1 MGKIRIPQKLRE
13 ALQRRYNRQPE
24 RVRAVLGKSDGTIA
38 GDKTNFVWVTDANDD
53 ETQVFN
59 DVIPANRYGYGLP
72 VWIERIEN
80 SNLWRLAAIR
90 QIYGSAPVAVGIK
103 EHANTHTAYGNDP
116 VWVWSDQIMPWLVVP
131 VGLTLKVYRMA
142 YHSTVWEDAAIET
155 LSLVANVPATG
166 ALYVL
171 VEVDT
176 NGDLI
181 VTEGTPA
188 TSKNVLVV
196 TDIPAPTTSRQSLCA
211 VRLYAGQTVIAKNG
225 VNKDIYD
232 LRFAW
237 VFGSGGGGGGGTP
250 GGADTQVQYNDGGAF
265 AGDANLVWNKSTKIM
280 TLESLLDID
289 KHGFYSYHTGN
300 PFCIFGDYS
309 LQYGFYDAGGA
320 QIEFGTGAAIAGLK
334 LRSAADYFAVLDTSA
349 LTANREFDFPNAAG
363 TLALGANADTLEP
376 TGWVDQNAV
385 AAAMTYDSST
395 RKISIGG
402 THSYY
407 WRGVKTSVT
416 DFVSSAHTDTVGH
429 QYYLSS
435 SDGTTF
441 TWATDSPWL
450 FSDLQV
456 AFINYQ
462 TSNKWAIAESH
473 GLMPYQDHEEFHSR
487 IGTYKESGG
496 TLDPATYT
504 LLSTTAANRRPDVLA
519 THLHDEDID
528 LTLAALTSKTYN
540 KFSLS
545 GASTINFSGATADI
559 VALLTNNPYYNSFS
573 TPNWGQTLM
582 ANNSYMC
589 VWLFAAPVTGDAG
602 SQAYR
607 YFWLQGQSNT
617 NLAGQVSA
625 TPADLNF
632 GTLETEATEFV
643 ALVKII
649 IRYTGGNWDL
659 YSVTNISGSK
669 FSQTGTAAGT
679 FLSSVATDG
688 SVAGDGHT
696 TNPLSTA
703 SLETTATAAGTTTL
717 LVSSATRQEFTGT
730 TTQTIVLPVVT
741 TLRIGRKFEID
752 NNSTGVL
759 TVNSSGGNLV
769 QSMAAGST
777 AIITCILITGT
788 GAASWD
794 VVYLPGG
801 IAPLASPTF
810 TGVPTAPT
818 AAALTNTT
826 QLATTAFVQQEAG
839 AGWIPAAGTW
849 TYSSADAPTFVISI
863 NADVTGIISV
873 GMRIKLTQ
881 TTVKYFIVTAVGAFG
896 SGVTLVTVY
905 GGTDYTLANAAISS
919 PFISPVKVPFG
930 FPIAPLKWTVTVTD
944 TNNQTQLSAGNGTY
958 YYAGIGSINIS
969 VPIGAWR
976 LTWQALICAG
986 GATNTY
992 VNIFAA
998 LSTANNSFSDNR
1010 LVAFAGFDGASQALS
1025 TYVTA
1030 YKQITL
1036 LATSKTPYYFVAK
1049 TTSNMSP
1056 AIIIYGGLSTT
1067 VLTAECAYL

>member
-1 MGKIRIPQKLRE
+1 MKKIVLPRKFGVAVEKLKTAKRGTRK
-13 ALQRRYNRQPE
+13 AVFLGRPDG
-24 RVRAVLGKSDGTIA
+24 VIKTSRASYIYT
-38 GDKTNFVWVTDANDD
+38 TDALGTVQ
-53 ETQVFN
+53 EVFN
-59 DVIPANRYGYGLP
+59 RVVPVNKYGFGLPLWIMRGPGGYWQVDGLKSVYDEPLDPGLMEHADSHGAYGYDP
-72 VWIERIEN
+72 HWIWPDI
-80 SNLWRLAAIR
+80 
-90 QIYGSAPVAVGIK
+90 
-103 EHANTHTAYGNDP
+103 
-116 VWVWSDQIMPWLVVP
+116 IMPWLVMP
-131 VGLTLKVYRMA
+131 VAKTIKIYRTA
-142 YHSTVWEDAAIET
+142 YYTGSAWVDGSTET
-155 LSLVANVPATG
+155 VNLASYIPASG
-166 ALYVL
+166 ALYL
-171 VEVDT
+171 
-176 NGDLI
+176 LI
-181 VTEGTPA
+181 EINAAGTVTITEGTPA
-188 TSKNVLVV
+188 ASREALSVA
-196 TDIPAPTTSRQSLCA
+196 DIPALTANCKPLCA
-211 VRLYAGQTVIAKNG
+211 VRLYAGMTKIQKNSI
-225 VNKDIYD
+225 NRDFYD
-232 LRFAW
+232 LRFGQ

-265 AGDANLVWNKSTKIM
+265 AGDANLTWNKTLKRLY
-280 TLESLLDID
+280 LESTMYFT
-289 KHGFYSYHTGN
+289 KNGWFSAAAGTPGFYVADN
-300 PFCIFGDYS
+300 WMALFFD
-309 LQYGFYDAGGA
+309 DGGA
-320 QIEFGTGAAIAGLK
+320 QINLGTTTSNEK
-334 LRSAADYFAVLDTSA
+334 LSMRSGVADYLAFLETNLLTSVDR
-349 LTANREFDFPNAAG
+349 TFTFPDASG

-376 TGWVDQNAV
+376 TGWVDPNAV

-395 RKISIGG
+395 RKISISG

-435 SDGTTF
+435 SDGTTY

-450 FSDLQV
+450 FSDLQI
-456 AFINYQ
+456 AFVNYQ

-473 GLMPYQDHEEFHSR
+473 GLMPYQVHEELHQT

-528 LTLAALTSKTYN
+528 LTLAELTSKTYN

-602 SQAYR
+602 SQVYR
-607 YFWLQGQSNT
+607 YFWMQGQSNG
-617 NLAGQVSA
+617 NLASQQAV

-632 GTLETEATEFV
+632 GTLATEATEFV

-688 SVAGDGHT
+688 SLAGDGHT

-703 SLETTATAAGTTTL
+703 SLETTATTAGTTTL
-717 LVSSATRQEFTGT
+717 LVSSATRQEFTGI
-730 TTQTIVLPVVT
+730 TTQTVVLPVVS
-741 TLRIGRKFEID
+741 TLRIGRKYEID
-752 NNSTGVL
+752 NNSIGVL

-810 TGVPTAPT
+810 TGVPAAPT
-818 AAALTNTT
+818 AAADTNTT
-826 QLATTAFVQQEAG
+826 QLATTAYVLAQG
-839 AGWIPAAGTW
+839 ADGWVPATAW
-849 TYSSADAPTFVISI
+849 TYVSASTFTVAG
-863 NADVTGIISV
+863 NQETTYPKGA
-873 GMRIKLTQ
+873 KQKWTQ
-881 TTVKYFIVTAVGAFG
+881 TTVKY
-896 SGVTLVTVY
+896 GVVLSSVYSAGPNTTLVTIAIN
-905 GGTDYTLANAAISS
+905 TDYTIANAAISVNYYSRAAAPVGFPVYFNYTPVWSSAAPS
-919 PFISPVKVPFG
+919 PAIGNGSLTGKYQILSGGQYMYHIVWTAGASTTYGGAIWRFTLPISPIVVN
-930 FPIAPLKWTVTVTD
+930 TM
-944 TNNQTQLSAGNGTY
+944 GTLLLFD
-958 YYAGIGSINIS
+958 AN
-969 VPIGAWR
+969 
-976 LTWQALICAG
+976 
-986 GATNTY
+986 TNTY
-992 VNIFAA
+992 YPGTSIEDATGKLIMIGAA
-998 LSTANNSFSDNR
+998 NT
-1010 LVAFAGFDGASQALS
+1010 
-1025 TYVTA
+1025 
-1030 YKQITL
+1030 
-1036 LATSKTPYYFVAK
+1036 YFVGV
-1049 TTSNMSP
+1049 TTPITFANGDM
-1056 AIIIYGGLSTT
+1056 IFMTGTIFY
-1067 VLTAECAYL
+1067 

>member
-13 ALQRRYNRQPE
+13 ALQRRYSRQPE

-176 NGDLI
+176 DGDLI
-181 VTEGTPA
+181 VTEGTAA

-196 TDIPAPTTSRQSLCA
+196 TDIPAPTTGRQSLCA

-265 AGDANLVWNKSTKIM
+265 AGDANLTWNKTLKRLY
-280 TLESLLDID
+280 LESTMYFT
-289 KHGFYSYHTGN
+289 KNGWFSAAAGTPGFYVADN
-300 PFCIFGDYS
+300 WMALFFD
-309 LQYGFYDAGGA
+309 DGGA
-320 QIEFGTGAAIAGLK
+320 QINLGTTTSNEK
-334 LRSAADYFAVLDTSA
+334 LSIRSGVADYMAFLETNLLTSVDR
-349 LTANREFDFPNAAG
+349 TFIFPDASG

-376 TGWVDQNAV
+376 TGWVDPNAV

-395 RKISIGG
+395 RKISISG
-402 THSYY
+402 THAYY

-435 SDGTTF
+435 SDGATF
-441 TWATDSPWL
+441 TWATDSPWV
-450 FSDLQV
+450 FSDLQI
-456 AFINYQ
+456 AFVNYQ

-473 GLMPYQDHEEFHSR
+473 GLMPYQVHEELHQT

-632 GTLETEATEFV
+632 GTLADEATEFV

-688 SVAGDGHT
+688 SLAGDGHT

-717 LVSSATRQEFTGT
+717 LVSSATRQEFTGA
-730 TTQTIVLPVVT
+730 TTQTIVLPVVS
-741 TLRIGRKFEID
+741 TLRIGRKYEID

-810 TGVPTAPT
+810 TGVPAAPT
-818 AAALTNTT
+818 AAAGTNTT
-826 QLATTAFVQQEAG
+826 QLATTAFV
-839 AGWIPAAGTW
+839 AAGFEPLDADLTAIAGLSPSNDDIIQRKSGAW
-849 TYSSADAPTFVISI
+849 T
-863 NADVTGIISV
+863 N
-873 GMRIKLTQ
+873 R
-881 TTVKYFIVTAVGAFG
+881 
-896 SGVTLVTVY
+896 
-905 GGTDYTLANAAISS
+905 TLAQLKADILAAEQ
-919 PFISPVKVPFG
+919 
-930 FPIAPLKWTVTVTD
+930 AWQTVTFQNSWVELDAATYGATGYYKD
-944 TNNQTQLSAGNGTY
+944 ALGIVHLRGLVKSGT
-958 YYAGIGSINIS
+958 IGD
-969 VPIGAWR
+969 VPIFTLPSGYRPAYP
-976 LTWQALICAG
+976 QA
-986 GATNTY
+986 
-992 VNIFAA
+992 FA
-998 LSTANNSFSDNR
+998 LSSNSLFGQGYIKSSGEVEC
-1010 LVAFAGFDGASQALS
+1010 LAGSNLS
-1025 TYVTA
+1025 VWLSN
-1030 YKQITL
+1030 ITFR
-1036 LATSKTPYYFVAK
+1036 AA
-1049 TTSNMSP
+1049 
-1056 AIIIYGGLSTT
+1056 
-1067 VLTAECAYL
+1067 

>member
-1 MGKIRIPQKLRE
+1 LISPT
-13 ALQRRYNRQPE
+13 RR
-24 RVRAVLGKSDGTIA
+24 A
-38 GDKTNFVWVTDANDD
+38 
-53 ETQVFN
+53 
-59 DVIPANRYGYGLP
+59 
-72 VWIERIEN
+72 
-80 SNLWRLAAIR
+80 
-90 QIYGSAPVAVGIK
+90 
-103 EHANTHTAYGNDP
+103 
-116 VWVWSDQIMPWLVVP
+116 
-131 VGLTLKVYRMA
+131 
-142 YHSTVWEDAAIET
+142 
-155 LSLVANVPATG
+155 
-166 ALYVL
+166 
-171 VEVDT
+171 
-176 NGDLI
+176 
-181 VTEGTPA
+181 
-188 TSKNVLVV
+188 
-196 TDIPAPTTSRQSLCA
+196 
-211 VRLYAGQTVIAKNG
+211 
-225 VNKDIYD
+225 
-232 LRFAW
+232 
-237 VFGSGGGGGGGTP
+237 
-250 GGADTQVQYNDGGAF
+250 
-265 AGDANLVWNKSTKIM
+265 
-280 TLESLLDID
+280 
-289 KHGFYSYHTGN
+289 
-300 PFCIFGDYS
+300 
-309 LQYGFYDAGGA
+309 
-320 QIEFGTGAAIAGLK
+320 
-334 LRSAADYFAVLDTSA
+334 
-349 LTANREFDFPNAAG
+349 

-376 TGWVDQNAV
+376 TGWVDANAV

-395 RKISIGG
+395 RKISISG
-402 THSYY
+402 THAYY

-589 VWLFAAPVTGDAG
+589 VWLYAATVTGDAG
-602 SQAYR
+602 SQVYR
-607 YFWLQGQSNT
+607 YFFVQGQSNGT
-617 NLAGQVSA
+617 LASQQAV

-679 FLSSVATDG
+679 FLSSAATDG
-688 SVAGDGHT
+688 SLAGDGHT

-717 LVSSATRQEFTGT
+717 LVSSATRQEFTGA
-730 TTQTIVLPVVT
+730 TTQTIILPVVS
-741 TLRIGRKFEID
+741 TLRIGRKYEID

-810 TGVPTAPT
+810 TGVPAAPT
-818 AAALTNTT
+818 AAADTNTT
-826 QLATTAFVQQEAG
+826 QLATTAYVLAQG
-839 AGWIPAAGTW
+839 ADGWVPATAW
-849 TYSSADAPTFVISI
+849 TYASASTFTVSL
-863 NADVTGIISV
+863 DLTGV
-873 GMRIKLTQ
+873 YTKGLKIKWTQ
-881 TTVKYFIVTAVGAFG
+881 TTVKYGVVLSSAYSAGTGLTTVTIAVNTDYVVTTPTAISANYYSRAVPVGFPGYFNYTPVWSSAAPSPAIGNGSLTGKYQILSGGQYMYHIVWTAGA
-896 SGVTLVTVY
+896 STTY
-905 GGTDYTLANAAISS
+905 GGAIWRFTL
-919 PFISPVKVPFG
+919 PISPIVVN
-930 FPIAPLKWTVTVTD
+930 TM
-944 TNNQTQLSAGNGTY
+944 GTLLLFD
-958 YYAGIGSINIS
+958 AN
-969 VPIGAWR
+969 
-976 LTWQALICAG
+976 
-986 GATNTY
+986 TNTY
-992 VNIFAA
+992 YPGTSIEDATGK
-998 LSTANNSFSDNR
+998 LIMIGTAN
-1010 LVAFAGFDGASQALS
+1010 
-1025 TYVTA
+1025 T
-1030 YKQITL
+1030 
-1036 LATSKTPYYFVAK
+1036 YFVGV
-1049 TTSNMSP
+1049 TTPITFANGDM
-1056 AIIIYGGLSTT
+1056 IFMTGTIFY
-1067 VLTAECAYL
+1067 